1 MPLIL
6 ALGRQRQ
13 VDLCVFKVTLVYN
26 SEFQYI
32 QGYMMKHCLKKK
44 KKITIIFYAGCNMAV
59 SGWIL

>member
-32 QGYMMKHCLKKK
+32 QVY
-44 KKITIIFYAGCNMAV
+44 
-59 SGWIL
+59 ILNYRLSILVANELS